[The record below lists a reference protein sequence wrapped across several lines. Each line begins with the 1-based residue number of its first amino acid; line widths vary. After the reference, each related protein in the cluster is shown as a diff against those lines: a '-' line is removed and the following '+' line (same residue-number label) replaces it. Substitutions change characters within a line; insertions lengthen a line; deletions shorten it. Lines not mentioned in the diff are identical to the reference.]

1 MRRNRADRVD
11 EERARQ
17 LLSRAPM
24 RALAALLLAGCAY
37 QPGSFDSSLQRF
49 KGQQM
54 TIDCLDLAVE
64 RRPDLPD
71 GSAVVGFAFGNRC
84 DHPTWVDLVGLPVVG
99 RTTDGRQMELSA
111 YDPHHEITTLR
122 LDGRAVGRE
131 ALAYPTDAPLAEVC
145 IDAGT
150 IAHGATAHW
159 MCLSSQEGQ

>member
-1 MRRNRADRVD
+1 
-11 EERARQ
+11 
-17 LLSRAPM
+17 M
-24 RALAALLLAGCAY
+24 RALSALLLAGCAY

-49 KGQQM
+49 KGQQA

-64 RRPDLPD
+64 RRHDLPD
-71 GSAVVGFAFGNRC
+71 GTAVVGYAFGNRC
-84 DHPTWVDLVGLPVVG
+84 DYPTAVDLAAVPVVG
-99 RTTDGRQMELSA
+99 RTTDGQQMPLSP
-111 YDPHHEITTLR
+111 YDPRHEIATLR

-131 ALAYPTDAPLAEVC
+131 ALAYPTDQPLAEVC